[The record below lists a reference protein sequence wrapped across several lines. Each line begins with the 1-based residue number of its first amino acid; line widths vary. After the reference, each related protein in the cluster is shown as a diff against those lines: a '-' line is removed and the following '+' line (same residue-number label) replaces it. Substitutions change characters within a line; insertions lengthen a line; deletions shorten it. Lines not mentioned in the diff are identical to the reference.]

1 LAFVIKKSSSHSYL
15 EKNPDKIDWSQLSGN
30 PAAIHILEQN
40 TDKINWSQLSRNPAA
55 IHILEQ
61 NTDKINWSQLS
72 TNPAIF
78 TYNYEKITEYME
90 STGIKD
96 ELIAYYYRPENIH
109 KFIERGDL
117 LDDFNSRWS

>member
-1 LAFVIKKSSSHSYL
+1 MLHYYKLLDWVPL
-15 EKNPDKIDWSQLSGN
+15 EKLNWEMLSLN

-40 TDKINWSQLSRNPAA
+40 PDKIDWDWLSINPAA
-55 IHILEQ
+55 IHLLEQ
-61 NTDKINWSQLS
+61 NQDKNYWRMLAQ
-72 TNPAIF
+72 NPAIF
-78 TYNYEKITEYME
+78 TYDYDKIKEHME

-117 LDDFNSRWS
+117 LEDFNSRWN